1 MLSPCSFAVALIGL
15 DWTVEACDGEKIFI
29 NIWTGLLG
37 GGRLATNAIDAGSQT
52 YVSWLPVR
60 TNSMV
65 DPPKSITTYLTYH
78 DSAMT
83 LSMFNYIEIRESFG
97 PQTPNPLASQL
108 PHMRALFPENRL

>member
-1 MLSPCSFAVALIGL
+1 MFGQLWLV
-15 DWTVEACDGEKIFI
+15 
-29 NIWTGLLG
+29 G
-37 GGRLATNAIDAGSQT
+37 GWPPMRLNAGSQT

-97 PQTPNPLASQL
+97 APNPLASQL

>member
-1 MLSPCSFAVALIGL
+1 M
-15 DWTVEACDGEKIFI
+15 
-29 NIWTGLLG
+29 
-37 GGRLATNAIDAGSQT
+37 ATNAIDAGSQT

-97 PQTPNPLASQL
+97 APNPKPARFSAASNEG
-108 PHMRALFPENRL
+108 AFPRK

>member
-1 MLSPCSFAVALIGL
+1 MCRCYPCSFAAAALIGL
-15 DWTVEACDGEKIFI
+15 DWMGRWGEDLQCLDSCG
-29 NIWTGLLG
+29 WWLAGHQAM
-37 GGRLATNAIDAGSQT
+37 RLNAGSQT

-97 PQTPNPLASQL
+97 APNHKPARFSAASNEG
-108 PHMRALFPENRL
+108 AFPGK